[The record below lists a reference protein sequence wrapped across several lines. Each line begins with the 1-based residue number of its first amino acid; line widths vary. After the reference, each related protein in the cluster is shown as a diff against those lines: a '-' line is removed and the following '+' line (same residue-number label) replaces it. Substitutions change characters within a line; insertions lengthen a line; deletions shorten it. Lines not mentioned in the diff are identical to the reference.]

1 MQDSTSFLCPW
12 MFTDCVQI
20 AVMIY
25 LSWITHWEKNN
36 PERRILKVIIKRL
49 ELWENTTK
57 LLGVKGMTANV
68 IQVVASAA
76 TTAASTVTEATTEGK
91 LDKIFQSS
99 EKASELSYSIMNI
112 IYILAAM
119 IIVVAIFTVVLYI
132 YKFIMNRRDP
142 NYKKNDDTF
151 LDD

>member
-1 MQDSTSFLCPW
+1 MQDSTSFFMSMDVYRLCANSRYDILILDY
-12 MFTDCVQI
+12 T
-20 AVMIY
+20 
-25 LSWITHWEKNN
+25 LGENN

-112 IYILAAM
+112 IY
-119 IIVVAIFTVVLYI
+119 TVVLYI

>member
-1 MQDSTSFLCPW
+1 MQDSTSFFMSMDVYRLCANSCYDILILDY
-12 MFTDCVQI
+12 T
-20 AVMIY
+20 
-25 LSWITHWEKNN
+25 LGENN

-112 IYILAAM
+112 IYI
-119 IIVVAIFTVVLYI
+119 YW
-132 YKFIMNRRDP
+132 RR
-142 NYKKNDDTF
+142 
-151 LDD
+151 

>member
-1 MQDSTSFLCPW
+1 MQDSTSFFMSMDVYRLCANSRYDILILDY
-12 MFTDCVQI
+12 T
-20 AVMIY
+20 
-25 LSWITHWEKNN
+25 LGENN

-99 EKASELSYSIMNI
+99 EK
-112 IYILAAM
+112 
-119 IIVVAIFTVVLYI
+119 V
-132 YKFIMNRRDP
+132 
-142 NYKKNDDTF
+142 
-151 LDD
+151 

>member
-1 MQDSTSFLCPW
+1 MQDSTSFFMSMDVYRLCANSRYDILILDY
-12 MFTDCVQI
+12 T
-20 AVMIY
+20 
-25 LSWITHWEKNN
+25 LGENN

-49 ELWENTTK
+49 KLWEK
-57 LLGVKGMTANV
+57 VKGMTANV

>member
-1 MQDSTSFLCPW
+1 MQDSTSFFMSMDVYRLCSNSRYDILILDY
-12 MFTDCVQI
+12 T
-20 AVMIY
+20 
-25 LSWITHWEKNN
+25 LGENN

-49 ELWENTTK
+49 ELWKNTTK

-68 IQVVASAA
+68 IQV
-76 TTAASTVTEATTEGK
+76 AASTVTEATTEGK

>member
-1 MQDSTSFLCPW
+1 MQDSTSFFMSMDVYRLCANSRYDILILDY
-12 MFTDCVQI
+12 T
-20 AVMIY
+20 
-25 LSWITHWEKNN
+25 LGENN

-49 ELWENTTK
+49 KLWENTTK

-112 IYILAAM
+112 IYSGVIHIQIHHEQERSKLQ
-119 IIVVAIFTVVLYI
+119 
-132 YKFIMNRRDP
+132 KER
-142 NYKKNDDTF
+142 
-151 LDD
+151 

>member
-1 MQDSTSFLCPW
+1 MQDSTSFFMSMDVYRLCANSRYDILILDY
-12 MFTDCVQI
+12 T
-20 AVMIY
+20 
-25 LSWITHWEKNN
+25 LGENN

-91 LDKIFQSS
+91 LDKRI
-99 EKASELSYSIMNI
+99 
-112 IYILAAM
+112 
-119 IIVVAIFTVVLYI
+119 
-132 YKFIMNRRDP
+132 R
-142 NYKKNDDTF
+142 
-151 LDD
+151 

>member
-1 MQDSTSFLCPW
+1 MQDSTSFFMSMDVYRLCANSRYDILILDY
-12 MFTDCVQI
+12 T
-20 AVMIY
+20 
-25 LSWITHWEKNN
+25 LGENN

-49 ELWENTTK
+49 ELWENITK

-112 IYILAAM
+112 IYI
-119 IIVVAIFTVVLYI
+119 YW
-132 YKFIMNRRDP
+132 RR
-142 NYKKNDDTF
+142 
-151 LDD
+151 

>member
-1 MQDSTSFLCPW
+1 MQDSTSFFMSMDVYRLCANSRYDILILDY
-12 MFTDCVQI
+12 T
-20 AVMIY
+20 
-25 LSWITHWEKNN
+25 LGENN

-91 LDKIFQSS
+91 LDIGDKRIFALAVCGDTACFQIIRQ
-99 EKASELSYSIMNI
+99 YTGC
-112 IYILAAM
+112 IYISQ
-119 IIVVAIFTVVLYI
+119 IICDYQQCADKSTD
-132 YKFIMNRRDP
+132 N
-142 NYKKNDDTF
+142 
-151 LDD
+151 